1 MARLIDLLER
11 EASSGFEPEEVLRRL
26 VHSVLE
32 HQGGALRDDATLM
45 LLCWTGVPTA
55 AAPVPSPRESG
66 VLI

>member
-1 MARLIDLLER
+1 VARLIDLLER
-11 EASSGFEPEEVLRRL
+11 EASSGFEPEEV
-26 VHSVLE
+26 
-32 HQGGALRDDATLM
+32 LRDDATLM